1 MAGLK
6 GGPTQDEVLAIAL
19 RKLALRPDDRVLDLG
34 CGTGAV
40 SIAMAATATEVVAID
55 RRPEAITFARSA
67 AGEAGAANV
76 SFLEAEAGDALPGL
90 GVFDA
95 AFVGGTRGIADL
107 LPLLASR
114 VRRGIVVNAVL
125 VETLHQ
131 TIAAM
136 ESLGIYR
143 EAIHVQCA
151 RAVPLAGSVYF
162 RPIDPVYVIVGE
174 GRCS

>member
-1 MAGLK
+1 MAGLT

-19 RKLALRPDDRVLDLG
+19 RKLALRPGDRVLDLG

-40 SIAMAATATEVVAID
+40 AIAAAATADEVVAID
-55 RRPEAITFARSA
+55 RRPEAIDCARRETERA
-67 AGEAGAANV
+67 RTANI
-76 SFLEAEAGDALPGL
+76 SFHEAEAREALPGL

-95 AFVGGTRGIADL
+95 AFIGGTRGLAEV
-107 LPLLASR
+107 LPLLAEC
-114 VRRGIVVNAVL
+114 VRRRIVVNAVL
-125 VETLHQ
+125 VETLHR
-131 TIAAM
+131 TITAM

-143 EAIHVQCA
+143 EAVHVQCA

>member
-19 RKLALRPDDRVLDLG
+19 QKLALRPGDRVLDLG

-40 SIAMAATATEVVAID
+40 AVAAAATAAEVVAID
-55 RRPEAITFARSA
+55 RRPEAIAHARHMA
-67 AGEAGAANV
+67 DGAGAANV
-76 SFLEAEAGDALPGL
+76 SFLEAEAGDALPRL
-90 GVFDA
+90 GAFDA
-95 AFVGGTRGIADL
+95 AFVGGTRGLEDF
-107 LPLLASR
+107 LPHLVDH
-114 VRRGIVVNAVL
+114 VRRRIVVNAVL
-125 VETLHQ
+125 IETLHRA
-131 TIAAM
+131 IATM

-143 EAIHVQCA
+143 EAIHVQVA
-151 RAVPLAGSVYF
+151 RAAPLAGSVYF

>member
-19 RKLALRPDDRVLDLG
+19 QKLAIRPGDRVLDLG

-40 SIAMAATATEVVAID
+40 AIAAAVTAAEVVAID
-55 RRPEAITFARSA
+55 RRPAAIAQARRA
-67 AGEAGAANV
+67 ADEAGTANV
-76 SFLEAEAGDALPGL
+76 SFLAAEADEALPGL
-90 GVFDA
+90 GAFDA
-95 AFVGGTRGIADL
+95 AFIGGTRGLPGL
-107 LPLLASR
+107 LPLLAER
-114 VRRGIVVNAVL
+114 VRRRIVVNVVL
-125 VETLHQ
+125 VETLYR
-131 TIAAM
+131 TITTM

-143 EAIHVQCA
+143 EAVHVQCA

>member
-19 RKLALRPDDRVLDLG
+19 RKLALRPGDRVLDLG

-40 SIAMAATATEVVAID
+40 AIAAAATAAEVVAID
-55 RRPEAITFARSA
+55 RRPAAIAHARSA
-67 AGEAGAANV
+67 ADAAGITNV
-76 SFLEAEAGDALPGL
+76 TFLEAEAGDALPGL
-90 GVFDA
+90 GIFDT
-95 AFVGGTRGIADL
+95 AFVGGTRDLANILPHLAD
-107 LPLLASR
+107 R
-114 VRRGIVVNAVL
+114 VRRRIVVNAVL
-125 VETLHQ
+125 VETLQ
-131 TIAAM
+131 RAIATM

-143 EAIHVQCA
+143 EAIHVQCS
-151 RAVPLAGSVYF
+151 RAAPLAGSVYF